1 MHYSL
6 FHFSISRSL
15 VVDSRI
21 FQILFCIKSS
31 KASSGILPFGRVAA
45 QLLCFGSTA
54 QQKWLVRSFIFSFRH
69 KSFHK
74 HFSDHTDY
82 MALRTNELYYS
93 EPLGLDTEF
102 PKPTACL
109 PRRFQERSS
118 ESRWRSASST
128 LTVHCLV
135 DGESLENIAET
146 VLICSYMFL

>member
-21 FQILFCIKSS
+21 FQILFWIKSS
-31 KASSGILPFGRVAA
+31 KASRGILPFGRVAA

-54 QQKWLVRSFIFSFRH
+54 QQKWFVRSFIFSFRH

-82 MALRTNELYYS
+82 MALRTS
-93 EPLGLDTEF
+93 ERLSLFRILQT
-102 PKPTACL
+102 TTYN
-109 PRRFQERSS
+109 FQDFGHVDSVAIVFLRCA
-118 ESRWRSASST
+118 RPD
-128 LTVHCLV
+128 LV
-135 DGESLENIAET
+135 RDSIVQQYINTTG
-146 VLICSYMFL
+146 